1 MGFKKGTSGNPNGR
15 PKGAK
20 DKVTLRAAE
29 VLANIVENYYSGQF
43 ADDLDAME
51 PTERAKVMGSVAG
64 YVLPKRQAVSVEQS
78 IEYEYQRMEQLL
90 QIDPEGM
97 TAELAQRIE
106 YLRAEFNKLPR
117 QGTQPALEIKMISTG
132 YAPASSED
140 EIRKREGF

>member
-1 MGFKKGTSGNPNGR
+1 MAFKKGTSGNPNGR

-29 VLANIVENYYSGQF
+29 VLANIVEGYYSEQF
-43 ADDLDAME
+43 ADDLDAML
-51 PTERAKVMGSVAG
+51 PTDRAKVMGSVAG

-97 TAELAQRIE
+97 TAEIAQRIE
-106 YLRAEFNKLPR
+106 YLRAEFSKLPR
-117 QGTQPALEIKMISTG
+117 QTQHAALEIKMITTG
-132 YAPASSED
+132 YAPASSEE
-140 EIRKREGF
+140 EIRRREGV